1 MRFSVWKLVRS
12 WAVLAGAGMVALGAA
27 HGEDT
32 EAPVGL
38 PSGSPSASSSGSP
51 GAMVKLTSPYASSD
65 AEAEAGVAV
74 EPGPA
79 PAAKPEDKAKCD
91 GTVCFNPTYVSLI
104 DSAVPFT
111 HFRLRYD
118 FGNNVN
124 RPDRAEYFWAY
135 PLVAGGG
142 GPLTTETGVDYH
154 RLSAYFEVAC
164 STRLSGF
171 IEVPFQWHD
180 SNLNGSSEGLGDIN
194 LGFKLALLR
203 NERGVATFQLRV
215 IWPTGDASE
224 GLGIDEVAIEPA
236 LLVNKLC
243 GDNWLFEG
251 ELRYWRVTDGDERIG
266 NGSLTRWGL
275 GLSYNGV
282 AWHDLWLVP
291 VVELVGWHIHSGIVT
306 RPTGVINGVP
316 VGPIF
321 VENASGE
328 HLATG
333 MIGVRTG
340 VGANADFYAG
350 WGMGLG
356 SDHWYENLF
365 RLELRLAY

>member
-1 MRFSVWKLVRS
+1 MRLSFWKLVPS
-12 WAVLAGAGMVALGAA
+12 WAVLAGAGLVLGSVPGDALADDLPGSVQEQEKAA
-27 HGEDT
+27 ATVTLSSPYALKDAAGEAADV
-32 EAPVGL
+32 EPG
-38 PSGSPSASSSGSP
+38 PGSP
-51 GAMVKLTSPYASSD
+51 GAP
-65 AEAEAGVAV
+65 
-74 EPGPA
+74 
-79 PAAKPEDKAKCD
+79 KADDQGKKHGD

-111 HFRLRYD
+111 HARLRYE

-135 PLVAGGG
+135 PQVIGGG

-164 STRLSGF
+164 TTRLSGF

-224 GLGIDEVAIEPA
+224 GLGIDKVVLEPA
-236 LLVNKLC
+236 LLVNKWC

-251 ELRYWRVTDGDERIG
+251 ELRYWRVTDADERVG

-282 AWHDLWLVP
+282 AFHEYWLVP
-291 VVELVGWHIHSGIVT
+291 VVELVGWHIHSGSVT

-316 VGPIF
+316 VGPVID
-321 VENASGE
+321 ENASGE

-340 VGANADFYAG
+340 VGCNTDFYAG

-356 SDHWYENLF
+356 SDHWYENIF